1 MADVRIREAAVSM
14 RVVDGE
20 SLLTPA
26 LLERIVDAVQAALAA
41 QHEATQARRRD
52 TRLSVGGGCGCSG
65 SGGSG
70 GDGGH

>member
-20 SLLTPA
+20 SLLTPV

-41 QHEATQARRRD
+41 QHEAMQARRRD
-52 TRLSVGGGCGCSG
+52 TRLSGGDGCGCADSDG
-65 SGGSG
+65 AGEGGR
-70 GDGGH
+70 

>member
-20 SLLTPA
+20 SLLTPV

-41 QHEATQARRRD
+41 QQEAAQARRRD
-52 TRLSVGGGCGCSG
+52 TRLSGGGACGCSG
-65 SGGSG
+65 GSDGEGGR
-70 GDGGH
+70 

>member
-26 LLERIVDAVQAALAA
+26 LLERIVEAVQAAAA
-41 QHEATQARRRD
+41 RQQEHEEARRRD
-52 TRLSVGGGCGCSG
+52 TRLSAGCGCESG
-65 SGGSG
+65 NGTGAR
-70 GDGGH
+70 

>member
-26 LLERIVDAVQAALAA
+26 LLERIVEAVQAALAA
-41 QHEATQARRRD
+41 QHDAAQARRRD
-52 TRLSVGGGCGCSG
+52 TWLSGGAACGCSG
-65 SGGSG
+65 R
-70 GDGGH
+70 GDAGEGDR

>member
-20 SLLTPA
+20 SLLTPV

-41 QHEATQARRRD
+41 QHEAAQARRRD
-52 TRLSVGGGCGCSG
+52 TRLSGSGGCGCAG
-65 SGGSG
+65 SDGD
-70 GDGGH
+70 GDGGR

>member
-41 QHEATQARRRD
+41 QHDAAQARRRD
-52 TRLSVGGGCGCSG
+52 TRLSAGGACGCSG
-65 SGGSG
+65 SGDAGE
-70 GDGGH
+70 GGH

>member
-26 LLERIVDAVQAALAA
+26 LLERIVEAVQAALAA

-52 TRLSVGGGCGCSG
+52 TRLSGGAGCEFSD
-65 SGGSG
+65 
-70 GDGGH
+70 GDGGP

>member
-26 LLERIVDAVQAALAA
+26 LLERIVEAVQAALAA

-52 TRLSVGGGCGCSG
+52 TRLSGGAACGCSG
-65 SGGSG
+65 DGD